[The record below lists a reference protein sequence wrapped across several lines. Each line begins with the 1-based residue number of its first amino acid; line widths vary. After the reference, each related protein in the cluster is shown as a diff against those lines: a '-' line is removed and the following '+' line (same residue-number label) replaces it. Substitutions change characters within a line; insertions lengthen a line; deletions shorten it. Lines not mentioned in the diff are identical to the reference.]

1 MYYKWKSKITF
12 PKFAAQCKGDHPVKL
27 SSSYKST
34 FPLDNK
40 ADSFSKSP
48 SRHAWCK
55 GKLCWNSSS
64 VDIDHEGDS
73 LWCSITSAATV
84 VTQVMKRKLHVNIRL
99 ISPACRLS
107 LLLFIEH
114 PGIDAFFERKRP
126 DVKIYDNQSTER
138 TVCHNFYVH
147 VIITLYVL
155 LLLILLIT
163 CTYVALFLTG
173 KREGAT

>member
-114 PGIDAFFERKRP
+114 PGIDAFFERKCP
-126 DVKIYDNQSTER
+126 DVKIYMIIKVLKELYATIST
-138 TVCHNFYVH
+138 YM
-147 VIITLYVL
+147 
-155 LLLILLIT
+155 
-163 CTYVALFLTG
+163 
-173 KREGAT
+173 